1 MRIPKD
7 SGATPPVDPRR
18 EDAATHGPATARPKD
33 TIGIRFD
40 PDQFGAH
47 VAREWRALRPPIG
60 DKSAPA
66 TWLRKTGAP
75 VIERANPHLPK
86 GTSARL
92 HLMPSPSARVVSMPG
107 GDVFVT
113 TGRMVEAKSSQ
124 EVREALAGELA
135 HLALGHATQRLVE
148 SAGPAAVEQWIQR
161 QDPKTAA
168 AIARQ
173 FDAEDRLR
181 DYAPAERDAAL
192 RLAGRW
198 MAEMGS
204 ATDDDQRQFEAARR
218 ALIEL
223 SEGAPSPRRPLPDGR
238 AVLLVMGGLVG
249 IVVLAR
255 TCG

>member
-1 MRIPKD
+1 
-7 SGATPPVDPRR
+7 
-18 EDAATHGPATARPKD
+18 
-33 TIGIRFD
+33 
-40 PDQFGAH
+40 
-47 VAREWRALRPPIG
+47 
-60 DKSAPA
+60 
-66 TWLRKTGAP
+66 
-75 VIERANPHLPK
+75 
-86 GTSARL
+86 
-92 HLMPSPSARVVSMPG
+92 
-107 GDVFVT
+107 
-113 TGRMVEAKSSQ
+113 MVEAKSSQ

-161 QDPKTAA
+161 QDPKNAA